1 MRSTGQRTN
10 RILKFFPFLLFFLVV
25 LFYFFWFSGYVF
37 FYQEKL
43 SLFLVSGEFLRENL
57 SQQGGFLAYLGTFL
71 TAFYRFEILG
81 AGILSLVLLLV
92 VWFSAL
98 IGKKIAGKPVCFL
111 PFLVGS
117 GLVFLHAHYQFQLVN
132 SLGILLQLVW
142 FYTAIRFFSGKRM
155 WLPVLMFPVWY
166 FLTGGFAWLFLIM
179 ISAFLATRTGKMR
192 WIQLAVLLITAFLSF
207 FVAKEFLFY
216 ETTKT
221 LLQYPFSD
229 LNAGMQTRE
238 FVLLA
243 GLIGFFPWLFNIKFH
258 RFTAGSALK
267 VCWVQLLPF
276 LVILVLAGA
285 LSQRTDRKN
294 SHYFHVEK
302 LFYEHKYHEIIAFN
316 RTFPTTNKLTLF
328 LNNLALAETG
338 QLTERMFEFTQSPDG
353 ETLFLKWE
361 TIGDVLRRGGHFYY
375 TVGLVNEAHR
385 WAYEYMVMRG
395 YTPEGL
401 KMLIK
406 TELING
412 NYKVA
417 ARYIEIL
424 SQSVFYR
431 NEAREFMQLLNND
444 EAVNNHPE
452 LGMKKRFKPKT
463 DFFVLSDAPA
473 ANLEPLLMADSSNVF
488 AIEYQ
493 FAWLLL
499 QKDVSAV
506 TEKLP
511 LLEKAGYNRIPRHID
526 EAATG
531 FKMLNM
537 GEFPQLEYLRTKA
550 DTEQRFR
557 QYYQI
562 FQQNSNS
569 REQAQR
575 ALYPQFSDTFWYYL
589 FFN

>member
-1 MRSTGQRTN
+1 MQHSDN
-10 RILKFFPFLLFFLVV
+10 KNNIFLIFLPWLLFFLVTAG
-25 LFYFFWFSGYVF
+25 YFFWFAGYIF

-57 SQQGGFLAYLGTFL
+57 SQPGGFLQYLATFL
-71 TAFYRFEILG
+71 TAFYHFEILG
-81 AGILSLVLLLV
+81 SGILSLVLLLV

-98 IGKKIAGKPVCFL
+98 IGKEITGKTVYFL
-111 PFLVGS
+111 PFLVGA
-117 GLVFLHAHYQFQLVN
+117 GLAFLHSNYQFQLVN

-142 FYTAIRFFSGKRM
+142 FFAAIRFFRGK
-155 WLPVLMFPVWY
+155 WTWVPVLLVPVWY
-166 FLTGGFAWLFLIM
+166 FLTGGFAWLFLLM
-179 ISAFLATRTGKMR
+179 FSLFLVTGLGKNC
-192 WIQLAVLLITAFLSF
+192 WLQLGVLLLVAYLSF
-207 FVAKEFLFY
+207 FISGEFLFY
-216 ETTKT
+216 ETKKA

-229 LNAGMQTRE
+229 LRSGMQTRE
-238 FVLLA
+238 FALLA
-243 GLIGFFPWLFNIKFH
+243 GLVGLFPLLFKINIHPPK
-258 RFTAGSALK
+258 TIESGK
-267 VCWVQLLPF
+267 VNVAQFSPF
-276 LVILVLAGA
+276 LIILVLAGA

-302 LFYEHKYHEIIAFN
+302 LFYARKFDEIIAFN
-316 RTFPTTNKLTLF
+316 HAFPTTNKLTLF
-328 LNNLALAETG
+328 LNNIALAETG
-338 QLTERMFEFTQSPDG
+338 QLTERLFEFPQSADS

-361 TIGDVLRRGGHFYY
+361 TVGEVLRRGGHFYY
-375 TVGLVNEAHR
+375 TVGLVNEAQR
-385 WAYEYMVMRG
+385 WAYEYMVMSG

-417 ARYIEIL
+417 AKYIEIL
-424 SQSVFYR
+424 SQSLFYR
-431 NEAREFMQLLNND
+431 KDAREFRKLLFSD
-444 EAVNNHPE
+444 EAVLAHSE
-452 LGMKKRFKPKT
+452 LGLKMKLKPKQ

-473 ANLEPLLMADSSNVF
+473 ANLEFLLKADSTNFF

-493 FAWLLL
+493 FARLLL
-499 QKDVSAV
+499 EKDVEAV
-506 TEKLP
+506 TAHLP
-511 LLEKAGYNRIPRHID
+511 LLEKAGYDYIPRHID

-531 FKMLNM
+531 FRLLNM
-537 GEFPQLEYLRTKA
+537 GDFPQLDYLRTTA
-550 DTEQRFR
+550 ETEQRFR